1 MMLSKTNN
9 IDSLNTPYNWPV
21 VGTLL
26 FLTGIAGIP
35 AMFFVAMVALAVVG
49 LGGEPSF
56 ISSIHFSKPGAMFV
70 HGGSGILFFLTMPFQ
85 FSPKVR
91 AANPKR
97 HKLAGRIA
105 VISGCIMAISGVW
118 MHNVLS
124 PESQGVRYS
133 ILIITSMA
141 ICSSFLIALFYVI
154 KGNIQV
160 HQLWMARSVAI
171 VLAAITPLFLDI
183 LILIIFSNFEVIY
196 TMLTQFQYD
205 YGRLLGIV
213 INLSIVEIIM
223 RKKQLKRLT

>member
-1 MMLSKTNN
+1 MMLTKTNN
-9 IDSLNTPYNWPV
+9 IDSSNTLNNWPV

-35 AMFFVAMVALAVVG
+35 AMFGVALVA
-49 LGGEPSF
+49 LGVLGFTGE
-56 ISSIHFSKPGAMFV
+56 SSLINNIHFAKPGAMFV
-70 HGGSGILFFLTMPFQ
+70 HGGAGVLFFLTMPFQ

-91 AANPKR
+91 ENNPKR

-133 ILIITSMA
+133 ILIVTSMA
-141 ICSSFLIALFYVI
+141 ICSSFLIALYYVI

-160 HQLWMARSVAI
+160 HQLWMARSIAI
-171 VLAAITPLFLDI
+171 VLAAITPLFIDI

-223 RKKQLKRLT
+223 RKSN

>member
-1 MMLSKTNN
+1 MLSKTNN

-35 AMFFVAMVALAVVG
+35 AMFGIVMVALAV
-49 LGGEPSF
+49 LGFTGESSF
-56 ISSIHFSKPGAMFV
+56 ISSIHFTQPGAMFV
-70 HGGSGILFFLTMPFQ
+70 HGGAGILFFLTMPFQ
-85 FSPKVR
+85 FSLRVR
-91 AANPKR
+91 AKNPKR

-124 PESQGVRYS
+124 PESQGIRYS
-133 ILIITSMA
+133 ILIMTSMA
-141 ICSSFLIALFYVI
+141 ICGSFLISLWYVI

-171 VLAAITPLFLDI
+171 VLAAITPLFIDI
-183 LILIIFSNFEVIY
+183 LILIIFSDLEVIFK
-196 TMLTQFQYD
+196 MLTQFQYD

-213 INLSIVEIIM
+213 INLFIVEIIM
-223 RKKQLKRLT
+223 RKKQLT

>member
-1 MMLSKTNN
+1 MMISKTNN

-35 AMFFVAMVALAVVG
+35 AMFGIVMVALGISGFTA
-49 LGGEPSF
+49 ESWF
-56 ISSIHFSKPGAMFV
+56 ISSIHFSKPMVIFV
-70 HGGSGILFFLTMPFQ
+70 HGGAGVLFFLTMPFQ
-85 FSPKVR
+85 FSPRVR
-91 AANPKR
+91 NNNLKR

-118 MHNVLS
+118 MHNLLS
-124 PESQGVRYS
+124 PESQGIRYS
-133 ILIITSMA
+133 ILIMTSMA

-171 VLAAITPLFLDI
+171 VLAAITPLFVDI
-183 LILIIFSNFEVIY
+183 FILIIFSDLEVIY
-196 TMLTQFQYD
+196 KILTQFQYD
-205 YGRLLGIV
+205 YGRLLGIA
-213 INLSIVEIIM
+213 INLSIVEVIM
-223 RKKQLKRLT
+223 RKRNLFK

>member
-1 MMLSKTNN
+1 MLTKINN
-9 IDSLNTPYNWPV
+9 IDSSNTPYNWPV

-35 AMFFVAMVALAVVG
+35 AMFGIVMVALAVLG
-49 LGGEPSF
+49 FGGEPSF
-56 ISSIHFSKPGAMFV
+56 ISSIHFSKPGAMFI
-70 HGGSGILFFLTMPFQ
+70 HGGAGILFFLTMPFQ

-91 AANPKR
+91 DNNPKR

-124 PESQGVRYS
+124 PESQGIRYS
-133 ILIITSMA
+133 ILIMTSMA
-141 ICSSFLIALFYVI
+141 ICSSFLIALWYVI

-160 HQLWMARSVAI
+160 HQLWMARAVAI
-171 VLAAITPLFLDI
+171 VLAAITPLFIDI
-183 LILIIFSNFEVIY
+183 FILIIFSDLEVIFK
-196 TMLTQFQYD
+196 MLTQFQYD

-223 RKKQLKRLT
+223 REKAIKVIN